1 MFLLRLSGNPAVEGG
16 AKLELVVGS
25 ELVVGCEVVGA
36 AAHFSDHWQRVLK
49 IISVMTLIINFSFIY
64 HHHWLL

>member
-1 MFLLRLSGNPAVEGG
+1 MFLLQLSGNPAVEGG

-36 AAHFSDHWQRVLK
+36 AVYFSDHW
-49 IISVMTLIINFSFIY
+49 
-64 HHHWLL
+64 